1 MKPLIISTAVVIDL
15 LGSNFATA
23 SIHSKDFEYPKKDCQ
38 EMFAGIGGL
47 LEEADK
53 EWAHLEDNPEGS
65 PDALEHAAK
74 IQWYIGLA
82 ADYTTIYKAF
92 CDKD

>member
-1 MKPLIISTAVVIDL
+1 MKHILLTISLIF
-15 LGSNFATA
+15 GATA
-23 SIHSKDFEYPKKDCQ
+23 AGANSYIKYYEFPKKDCH
-38 EMFAGIGGL
+38 EMFTGIGGL

-53 EWAHLEDNPEGS
+53 EWAYLEKNPEGS

-74 IQWYIGLA
+74 IQWYVGLA
-82 ADYTTIYKAF
+82 ANYTTILEAF

>member
-1 MKPLIISTAVVIDL
+1 MKHIILTTLLILGATAVSA
-15 LGSNFATA
+15 GS
-23 SIHSKDFEYPKKDCQ
+23 HGKDHKFPKKDCQ

-53 EWAHLEDNPEGS
+53 EWAYLEKNPESS
-65 PDALEHAAK
+65 PTALERAAK
-74 IQWYIGLA
+74 IEWYVGLA
-82 ADYTTIYKAF
+82 ANYTTIFEAF

>member
-1 MKPLIISTAVVIDL
+1 MKQLILTISLI
-15 LGSNFATA
+15 LGATA
-23 SIHSKDFEYPKKDCQ
+23 SIAGSYIKYYEFPKKDCQ

-53 EWAHLEDNPEGS
+53 EWAYLEKNPESS
-65 PDALEHAAK
+65 PTALERAAK
-74 IQWYIGLA
+74 IEWYVGLA
-82 ADYTTIYKAF
+82 ANYTTIFEAF

>member
-1 MKPLIISTAVVIDL
+1 MKHIILTTSLILGATAVSA
-15 LGSNFATA
+15 GN
-23 SIHSKDFEYPKKDCQ
+23 HGKDHEFPKKDCQ

-53 EWAHLEDNPEGS
+53 EWAYLEKKPESS
-65 PDALEHAAK
+65 PDAFEHAAK
-74 IQWYIGLA
+74 IQWYVGLA
-82 ADYTTIYKAF
+82 ANYTTIFEAF

>member
-1 MKPLIISTAVVIDL
+1 MKKQLLTISLI
-15 LGSNFATA
+15 FATTSVSA
-23 SIHSKDFEYPKKDCQ
+23 GSHSKDYEFPKKDCR

-53 EWAHLEDNPEGS
+53 EWAYLEKTPEGS
-65 PDALEHAAK
+65 TDALEHAAK
-74 IQWYIGLA
+74 IQWYVGLA
-82 ADYTTIYKAF
+82 ANYTTIYEAF

>member
-1 MKPLIISTAVVIDL
+1 MKHILLPISLI
-15 LGSNFATA
+15 LGATTVSA
-23 SIHSKDFEYPKKDCQ
+23 FSHSKDYKFSKKDCQ

-53 EWAHLEDNPEGS
+53 EWAYLEKNPDSS

-74 IQWYIGLA
+74 IQWYVGLA
-82 ADYTTIYKAF
+82 ANYTTIFEAF
-92 CDKD
+92 CDKE

>member
-1 MKPLIISTAVVIDL
+1 MKHLILTISLIFGVTIVSA
-15 LGSNFATA
+15 A
-23 SIHSKDFEYPKKDCQ
+23 SYSKDYKFPKKDCQ

-53 EWAHLEDNPEGS
+53 EWAYLEKNPESS
-65 PDALEHAAK
+65 PNALERAAK
-74 IQWYIGLA
+74 IEWYVGLA
-82 ADYTTIYKAF
+82 SNYTTIFEAF

>member
-1 MKPLIISTAVVIDL
+1 MKHIILTTSLILGAMAVSAGSHDKDHDL
-15 LGSNFATA
+15 
-23 SIHSKDFEYPKKDCQ
+23 PKKDCQ

-53 EWAHLEDNPEGS
+53 EWAYLEKNPENS
-65 PDALEHAAK
+65 PDAFEHAAK
-74 IQWYIGLA
+74 IQWYVGLA
-82 ADYTTIYKAF
+82 ANYTTIFEAF

>member
-1 MKPLIISTAVVIDL
+1 MKHIILTTSIFLGATAVSA
-15 LGSNFATA
+15 GS
-23 SIHSKDFEYPKKDCQ
+23 HGKDHKFPKKDCQ
-38 EMFAGIGGL
+38 EMFTGIGEL

-53 EWAHLEDNPEGS
+53 EWAYLEKIPEGS

-74 IQWYIGLA
+74 IQWYVGLA
-82 ADYTTIYKAF
+82 ANYTTIFEAF

>member
-1 MKPLIISTAVVIDL
+1 MKHIILTISLILSATAVSA
-15 LGSNFATA
+15 GS
-23 SIHSKDFEYPKKDCQ
+23 HSKDHKFPKKDCQ

-53 EWAHLEDNPEGS
+53 EWAYLEKNPGNS
-65 PDALEHAAK
+65 ADAFEHAAK
-74 IQWYIGLA
+74 IQWYVGLA
-82 ADYTTIYKAF
+82 ANYTTIFEAF

>member
-1 MKPLIISTAVVIDL
+1 MKHLTLTISLI
-15 LGSNFATA
+15 LGATA
-23 SIHSKDFEYPKKDCQ
+23 ATSGSHSKDYEFPLKDCQ

-53 EWAHLEDNPEGS
+53 EWAFLEENLEDS

-74 IQWYIGLA
+74 IQWYVGLA
-82 ADYTTIYKAF
+82 ANYTTIFEAF

>member
-1 MKPLIISTAVVIDL
+1 MKKQLLTISLIFAATTVSA
-15 LGSNFATA
+15 GS
-23 SIHSKDFEYPKKDCQ
+23 HSKDYEFPKKDCQ

-53 EWAHLEDNPEGS
+53 EWAYLEKIPEGS

-74 IQWYIGLA
+74 IQWYVGLA
-82 ADYTTIYKAF
+82 ANYTTIYEAF

>member
-1 MKPLIISTAVVIDL
+1 MKSMLLTISII
-15 LGSNFATA
+15 LGATTVSA
-23 SIHSKDFEYPKKDCQ
+23 GSHSKEYEFPKKDCQ

-53 EWAHLEDNPEGS
+53 EWAYLEKIPEGS

-74 IQWYIGLA
+74 IQWYIDLA
-82 ADYTTIYKAF
+82 ANYTTIYEAF